1 MNDFCKDKTWA
12 FVMDDST
19 RNREIYNWD
28 YVRYSENLFNY
39 DRSGNPVKFLLD
51 SSWLPFLK
59 NVNTKMRMLKKTRIP
74 EFKSIAKVHIL
85 NKDTISSLKE
95 QFTVGS
101 GFYKNIGWMKGRLEF
116 SDIILSDK
124 KNMAIV
130 EFSETC
136 GSLCGAGMLY
146 FLQRD
151 RNGKWKVVYTI
162 QTWVS

>member
-1 MNDFCKDKTWA
+1 MKIILMIFYFFCLINVTLCQVQKSKKREKILTSIYSTVMNDFCKDKTWA

-124 KNMAIV
+124 KNM
-130 EFSETC
+130 
-136 GSLCGAGMLY
+136 
-146 FLQRD
+146 
-151 RNGKWKVVYTI
+151 
-162 QTWVS
+162 